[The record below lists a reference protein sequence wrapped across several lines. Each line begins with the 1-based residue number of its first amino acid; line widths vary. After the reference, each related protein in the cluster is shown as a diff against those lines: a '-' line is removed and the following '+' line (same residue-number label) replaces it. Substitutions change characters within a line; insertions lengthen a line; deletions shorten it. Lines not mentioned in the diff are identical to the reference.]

1 MKELHT
7 LSRTELL
14 IGDEG
19 LVKLQKSN
27 ILLFGV
33 GGVGS
38 YATEALVRS
47 GIGNI
52 TVVDGDEVSLTNLN
66 RQLIAT
72 HSTIGTMKTTAV
84 KNRIKDIMPNMN
96 VTDLPIYY
104 TKDNENEIDFT
115 KYNYIIDCIDMVTS
129 KLMIIEKAK
138 KLGIPIISSM
148 GTGNK
153 FHPEMF
159 EVTDISKTS
168 VCPLAKV
175 MRKELKNRRIS
186 KVKVVYSKELPK
198 TPENSPEQGK
208 RQIPGSMSFVPPV
221 AGMILASE
229 VVRDLLGIK

>member
-1 MKELHT
+1 MNELHS
-7 LSRTELL
+7 LSRSELL
-14 IGDEG
+14 VGEDGIKT
-19 LVKLQKSN
+19 LKNSN
-27 ILLFGV
+27 ILVFGV

-38 YATEALVRS
+38 YAIEALVRS

-52 TVVDGDEVSLTNLN
+52 TIVDGDTVSLTNLN

-72 HSTIGTMKTTAV
+72 TSTIGMFKTEVSA
-84 KNRIKDIMPNMN
+84 KRIKDIMPDTN
-96 VTDLPIYY
+96 VLEMHIFY
-104 TKDNENEIDFT
+104 TKENEDIIDFS
-115 KYNYIIDCIDMVTS
+115 KYDYIIDCIDMVTS

-159 EVTDISKTS
+159 EVSDISKTS
-168 VCPLAKV
+168 ICPLAKV
-175 MRKELKNRRIS
+175 MRKELKNRRIT

-198 TPENSPEQGK
+198 TPTNSSEQGK

-229 VVRDLLGIK
+229 VIRELLFIK